1 LTGFV
6 FPRVAVARHH
16 FMRGVI
22 VRICMRAVF
31 ITILIEAVFL
41 AERFSA
47 IFRNAVDNHAAT
59 GEISLLLLLASPEIF
74 DLALA
79 FAILVGVYQVLLR
92 AREDRELLVMSSA
105 GMGIY
110 RLVGALLGL
119 ALLAQ
124 GASLFVSGALGPAAQ
139 YAQRSILFN
148 AKYRTLREGS
158 AVSQFYFFRDHV
170 VFVEPKAKGTDARH
184 LFIRDRVAGKDR
196 IITVDDATLGGP
208 DNAGRLSLQMRN
220 FLAYDFDAGTLDGSG
235 VPRAGAVSNGAI
247 TMMRASN
254 VTQQLRFDDLL
265 SFDPRGSAVG
275 EWTLLELLGVL
286 PPPGPPG
293 YAEAKALGERA
304 ARSLLC
310 LLAPLLASLAI
321 AFTTRAT
328 QTIALPLACITLL
341 GLDLVASALI
351 GTVIPMGTNAL
362 LATLGAGSL
371 TLLAGLAVGIVRSQ
385 RALVRPSL
393 ARA

>member
-1 LTGFV
+1 LTGFA
-6 FPRVAVARHH
+6 FPRVAAARHN
-16 FMRGVI
+16 FMRSVTM
-22 VRICMRAVF
+22 RICMRTAF

-47 IFRNAVDNHAAT
+47 IFRQAVDNHATA
-59 GEISLLLLLASPEIF
+59 GEISLVLLLASPEIF

-79 FAILVGVYQVLLR
+79 FAILMGVYQVLLR
-92 AREDRELLVMSSA
+92 VREDRELLVMSSA

-184 LFIRDRVAGKDR
+184 LFIWERRAGMDR
-196 IITVDDATLGGP
+196 IITVNDATLDGP
-208 DNAGRLSLQMRN
+208 DNAGRLSLQMRD
-220 FLAYDFDAGTLDGSG
+220 FLAYDFDAGTLDRSG
-235 VPRAGAVSNGAI
+235 VPRASAVTAI
-247 TMMRASN
+247 GASN
-254 VTQQLRFDDLL
+254 VTQQLRFEDVL
-265 SFDPRGSAVG
+265 SFDRRGSAAG

-286 PPPGPPG
+286 PPPSPLG
-293 YAEAKALGERA
+293 YAEEKALGERA

-328 QTIALPLACITLL
+328 QTFALPLACLVLL
-341 GLDLVASALI
+341 GLDALSSALI
-351 GTVIPMGTNAL
+351 STVIPMGTNAL
-362 LATLGAGSL
+362 LATLGFGSL
-371 TLLAGLAVGIVRSQ
+371 TLLAGLAVGVVRSQ
-385 RALVRPSL
+385 RALVRPAL